1 MTINKQMLTK
11 NNNPQK
17 QKFNIFF
24 YALGG
29 VGEVGKNMY
38 IFEIENKIFIVDSGI
53 TFSSDSFLGIN
64 YVIPNFEYLLQ
75 NENRIVGIF
84 ITHGHEDHIGG
95 IPFLIKKVNI
105 PRIFVTGIAYDL
117 IESKLM
123 ENKLNKYIN
132 IMTKYSNNSKF
143 YFDNTEISFIRMNHS
158 IPDSYG
164 IVFKYKYQNQNNIL
178 FYTGDFKIDQTPAG
192 PLAEYEKISDLSKE
206 GVLCLLSDSTNAQNK
221 GMIQS
226 ENTIGNTINQ
236 LFYKIKGRIIIVT
249 FASNFYRIKQI
260 IEASVLTK
268 RKVTVFGRSMEK
280 AIEIGIKNGY
290 LKIPKGIIVNGNNIN
305 KYDNITLLC
314 TGSQGEPLAALSR
327 MANGIHRQIKL
338 NKKDTVIFS
347 SSPIPGNQDSINKIL
362 DLLFK
367 MDINVIINGFLV
379 ETHTS
384 GHASQS
390 DLKLILNLI
399 KPKFFIPVHGEHIM
413 LRAHKQLAIECGIKS
428 ENVFLLDNGD
438 IIGINS
444 EKAQIVSKIPSSN
457 IYIDDS
463 GTEDLGNFIL
473 KERRILSEEGLLS
486 IIISI
491 DFKRKK
497 ILNFPMIVSRG
508 FIYMKNNKK
517 LIKDISLE
525 IKKKMQEYLLK
536 CEKIN
541 KNCFKKYLIDFIT
554 PKIYDLTLR
563 KPIIIPIILS
573 VF

>member
-1 MTINKQMLTK
+1 MNYNILEKQYLAK
-11 NNNPQK
+11 K
-17 QKFNIFF
+17 YNIFF

-29 VGEVGKNMY
+29 IVEVGKNMY
-38 IFEIENKIFIVDSGI
+38 VFEIDQKIFIVDSGI
-53 TFSSDSFLGIN
+53 SFSGDYFLGVN
-64 YVIPNFEYLLQ
+64 YVIPNYEYLIK
-75 NENRIVGIF
+75 NENRIIGIF

-95 IPFLIKKVNI
+95 IPFLLKRVNI
-105 PRIFVTGIAYDL
+105 PNIFVTGIAYDL
-117 IESKLM
+117 IESKLI
-123 ENKLNKYIN
+123 EHKLNKYID
-132 IMTKYSNNSKF
+132 IMIRYSNDSKLNF
-143 YFDNTEISFIRMNHS
+143 GNTEISFIRMNHS

-164 IVFKYKYQNQNNIL
+164 IVFKNKCKDQTNIL

-192 PLAEYEKISDLSKE
+192 PLAEYDKISDLSKE
-206 GVLCLLSDSTNAQNK
+206 GVLCLLSDSTNAQYK

-226 ENTIGNTINQ
+226 ENTIGITINQ

-290 LKIPKGIIVNGNNIN
+290 LKIPKGVIVSGNNID
-305 KYDNITLLC
+305 KYSDITLLC

-338 NKKDTVIFS
+338 NQKDTVIFS
-347 SSPIPGNQDSINKIL
+347 SSPIPGNQDSVNKIL

-367 MDINVIINGFLV
+367 MNINVIINGFLV

-413 LRAHKQLAIECGIKS
+413 LLAHKKLAMDCGIKPQ
-428 ENVFLLDNGD
+428 NIFILDNGD
-438 IIGINS
+438 IIGMNHSNAEIICKTS
-444 EKAQIVSKIPSSN
+444 SSN

-463 GTEDLGNFIL
+463 GSEDLGNLVL

-486 IIISI
+486 VIISI
-491 DFKRKK
+491 DFKKKK

-508 FIYMKNNKK
+508 FIYMKTNKT
-517 LIKDISLE
+517 LIKEISLE
-525 IKKKMQEYLLK
+525 IKQKIQNYLLK
-536 CEKIN
+536 NEKIN
-541 KNCFKKYLIDFIT
+541 KNCLKKYLIDFISF
-554 PKIYDLTLR
+554 KILNLTLR

-573 VF
+573 I

>member
-1 MTINKQMLTK
+1 MNYNILEKQDLAK
-11 NNNPQK
+11 K
-17 QKFNIFF
+17 YNIFF

-29 VGEVGKNMY
+29 IGEVGKNMY
-38 IFEIENKIFIVDSGI
+38 VFEIDQKIFIVDSGI
-53 TFSSDSFLGIN
+53 SFSGDYFLGVN
-64 YVIPNFEYLLQ
+64 YVIPNYEYLIK
-75 NENRIVGIF
+75 NENRIIGIF

-95 IPFLIKKVNI
+95 IPFLLKRVNI
-105 PRIFVTGIAYDL
+105 PNIFVTGIAYDL
-117 IESKLM
+117 IESKLI
-123 ENKLNKYIN
+123 EHKLNKYID
-132 IMTKYSNNSKF
+132 IMIRYSNDSKLNF
-143 YFDNTEISFIRMNHS
+143 GNTEISFIRMNHS

-164 IVFKYKYQNQNNIL
+164 IVFKNKCKDQTNIL

-192 PLAEYEKISDLSKE
+192 PLAEYDKISDLSKE
-206 GVLCLLSDSTNAQNK
+206 GVLCLLSDSTNAQYK

-226 ENTIGNTINQ
+226 ENTIGITINQ

-290 LKIPKGIIVNGNNIN
+290 LKIPKGVIVSGNNID
-305 KYDNITLLC
+305 KYSDITLLC

-338 NKKDTVIFS
+338 NQKDTVIFS
-347 SSPIPGNQDSINKIL
+347 SSPIPGNQDSVNKIL

-367 MDINVIINGFLV
+367 MNINVIINGFLV

-413 LRAHKQLAIECGIKS
+413 LLAHKKLAMDCGIKPQ
-428 ENVFLLDNGD
+428 NIFILDNGD
-438 IIGINS
+438 IIGMNHSNAEIICKTS
-444 EKAQIVSKIPSSN
+444 SSN

-463 GTEDLGNFIL
+463 GSEDLGNLVL

-486 IIISI
+486 VIISI
-491 DFKRKK
+491 DFKKKK

-508 FIYMKNNKK
+508 FIYMKTNKT
-517 LIKDISLE
+517 LIKEISLE
-525 IKKKMQEYLLK
+525 IKQKIQNYLLK
-536 CEKIN
+536 NEKIN
-541 KNCFKKYLIDFIT
+541 KNCLKKYLIDFISF
-554 PKIYDLTLR
+554 KILNLTLR

-573 VF
+573 I

>member
-1 MTINKQMLTK
+1 M
-11 NNNPQK
+11 NNILEK
-17 QKFNIFF
+17 YFLAEKYNIFF

-29 VGEVGKNMY
+29 IGEIGKNMY
-38 IFEIENKIFIVDSGI
+38 VFEIDQQIFIVDSGI
-53 TFSSDSFLGIN
+53 SFSSDSFLGVN
-64 YVIPNFEYLLQ
+64 YVIPNYKYLLN
-75 NENRIVGIF
+75 NESRIVGVF

-95 IPFLIKKVNI
+95 IPFLVKKINI
-105 PRIFVTGIAYDL
+105 PRIFVNGIAYDL
-117 IESKLM
+117 IESKLI
-123 ENKLNKYIN
+123 EHKLNKYVN
-132 IMTKYSNNSKF
+132 IMTRYSKDSKLNF
-143 YFDNTEISFIRMNHS
+143 GNTEVSFVRMNHS

-164 IVFKYKYQNQNNIL
+164 IVFKNKFKNQNNII

-206 GVLCLLSDSTNAQNK
+206 GVLCLLSDSTNAQHK

-226 ENTIGNTINQ
+226 ENTVGNTINQ
-236 LFYKIKGRIIIVT
+236 LFYKISGRIVIVT

-268 RKVTVFGRSMEK
+268 RKVIVFGRSMEK

-290 LKIPKGIIVNGNNIN
+290 LKIPQGVIVNSNNID

-327 MANGIHRQIKL
+327 MANGVHRQIKL
-338 NKKDTVIFS
+338 NQKYTVIFS
-347 SSPIPGNQDSINKIL
+347 SSPIPGNKESVNKIL

-367 MDINVIINGFLV
+367 MNINVIINGFLV

-390 DLKLILNLI
+390 DLKLIINLV

-413 LRAHKQLAIECGIKS
+413 LRAHKQLAVECGLEPKK
-428 ENVFLLDNGD
+428 VFILDNGD

-444 EKAQIVSKIPSSN
+444 DNAEIISKAFSSN
-457 IYIDDS
+457 VYIDDS
-463 GTEDLGNFIL
+463 GIEDLSNLIL

-486 IIISI
+486 VIISI
-491 DFKRKK
+491 DFKKKK

-508 FIYMKNNKK
+508 FIYMKTNKK

-525 IKKKMQEYLLK
+525 IKQKVQNYLLK
-536 CEKIN
+536 NEKIN
-541 KNCFKKYLIDFIT
+541 KNYLKKHLIDFVSYR
-554 PKIYDLTLR
+554 IYELTLR
-563 KPIIIPIILS
+563 NTIIIPIILS
-573 VF
+573 I

>member
-1 MTINKQMLTK
+1 MDNILEKYFLAK
-11 NNNPQK
+11 K
-17 QKFNIFF
+17 YNIFF

-29 VGEVGKNMY
+29 IGEIGKNMY
-38 IFEIENKIFIVDSGI
+38 VFEIDQQIFIVDSGI
-53 TFSSDSFLGIN
+53 SFSSDSFLGIN
-64 YVIPNFEYLLQ
+64 YVIPNYDYLIK

-95 IPFLIKKVNI
+95 IPFMIKRINI
-105 PRIFVTGIAYDL
+105 PKIFVTGIAYDL
-117 IESKLM
+117 IELKLI
-123 ENKLNKYIN
+123 EHKLNKYIN
-132 IMTKYSNNSKF
+132 IMTRYSKDSKLNF
-143 YFDNTEISFIRMNHS
+143 GNTEISFIRMNHS

-164 IVFKYKYQNQNNIL
+164 IVFKNKFQEKTNIL

-192 PLAEYEKISDLSKE
+192 PLAEYDKISDLSKE
-206 GVLCLLSDSTNAQNK
+206 GVLCLLSDSTNAQHK

-226 ENTIGNTINQ
+226 ENTVGNTINQ

-260 IEASVLTK
+260 IEASILTK

-290 LKIPKGIIVNGNNIN
+290 LKIPRGVIVSGNNIE
-305 KYDNITLLC
+305 KYTNITLLC

-338 NKKDTVIFS
+338 NQKDTVIFS
-347 SSPIPGNQDSINKIL
+347 SSPIPGNQDSVNKIL

-367 MDINVIINGFLV
+367 MNINVIINGFLV

-413 LRAHKQLAIECGIKS
+413 LRAHKQLAVECGVDPKNI
-428 ENVFLLDNGD
+428 FILDNGD
-438 IIGINS
+438 IVGINQNNA
-444 EKAQIVSKIPSSN
+444 EIVCKRSNSN

-463 GTEDLGNFIL
+463 GVEDLSNLVL

-486 IIISI
+486 VIISV

-508 FIYMKNNKK
+508 FIYMKTNKK
-517 LIKDISLE
+517 LIKDLSLE
-525 IKKKMQEYLLK
+525 IKQKVQNYLLTN
-536 CEKIN
+536 EKLN
-541 KNCFKKYLIDFIT
+541 KSCLKKYLIDFVSS
-554 PKIYDLTLR
+554 KIYDLTIR

-573 VF
+573 I